1 VTVSALSLIVQ
12 TITLIAIVIG
22 GWQLLVQNRQ
32 IHRDFESMYV
42 QRYWTIMD
50 RRSRTWTLEGQYD
63 SEDRVIARQYLLLCE
78 DEIDLRARGRI
89 TDATWAFW
97 GDAILTQATAAPYAA
112 ELTSSAPDEYLG
124 LRAFLESKG
133 DPLHH
138 QLFWRRSH
146 GL

>member
-1 VTVSALSLIVQ
+1 VTVSVLSLIVQ
-12 TITLIAIVIG
+12 TITLIAIFIG

-32 IHRDFESMYV
+32 IHRDFESIYV

-50 RRSRTWTLEGQYD
+50 RRSTKWALKGQYD
-63 SEDRVIARQYLLLCE
+63 VEDRVVARQYLLLCE

-97 GDAILTQATAAPYAA
+97 GDAILTQARAAPYAA
-112 ELTSSAPDEYLG
+112 ELTSSGPDEYPG
-124 LRAFLESKG
+124 LRAFLESKD
-133 DPLHH
+133 DPIHH
-138 QLFWRRSH
+138 ELLWRRSH